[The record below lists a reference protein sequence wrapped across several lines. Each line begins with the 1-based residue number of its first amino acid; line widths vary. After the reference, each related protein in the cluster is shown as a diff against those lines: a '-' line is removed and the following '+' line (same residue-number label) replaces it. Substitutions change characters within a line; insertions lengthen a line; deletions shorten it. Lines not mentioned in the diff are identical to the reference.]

1 MARKNRKGT
10 IVVVGLGRFGQ
21 ALAEELYRE
30 GRDVLGIDMDEQVVR
45 SCADI
50 LTYAEVADATDE
62 STLLSLGVAD
72 ASHAVVGIGDSLQAS
87 ILATATLS
95 DIDVPDIWAKALTTQ
110 HQRILKRVGAHR
122 IVFPEGDAGRR
133 VAHRIAS
140 SVYDY
145 IEIDEG
151 FVMAEVVVP
160 DRYVGQSVAAASIP
174 QDHRVMVV
182 CNRPPGSTFSLTT
195 AHTHFVKGDLLL
207 VAGTVNDVQTFADY
221 TAADAAH

>member
-1 MARKNRKGT
+1 MARKARRGT

-30 GRDVLGIDMDEQVVR
+30 GRDVMGIDTDEQVVR
-45 SCADI
+45 ACSAI

-62 STLLSLGVAD
+62 STLLSLGVGD

-87 ILATATLS
+87 ILTTATLS
-95 DIDVPDIWAKALTTQ
+95 DIEVPDIWAKALTSQ
-110 HQRILKRVGAHR
+110 HQRILRRVGAHR

-151 FVMAEVVVP
+151 FVMAEVEVP
-160 DRYVGQSVAAASIP
+160 ERYVGRSAEEANIP
-174 QDHRVMVV
+174 REHQVVVV
-182 CNRPPGSTFSLTT
+182 CNRPPGSVFTLTT
-195 AHTHFVKGDLLL
+195 RHTEFVEGDLLL
-207 VAGTVNDVQTFADY
+207 VAGDVKSVQRFADF
-221 TAADAAH
+221 TSTG